1 MRVKMCC
8 STVLQACFPH
18 TRRDALFVVIFN
30 YAVAIGEFEV
40 MRWFLQRGSACS
52 EFARRLRR
60 SREHKQKSKRREA
73 EAEAETQN
81 DRIATELSVSQY
93 IITTALSPHP
103 SISYR
108 SSFASP
114 PLPIPPPEHLVQVR
128 VRPRKE
134 PPQVLNKIVR
144 RPRVASSVPR
154 PCVVE
159 GMLP

>member
-8 STVLQACFPH
+8 STVLQACFPQ

-81 DRIATELSVSQY
+81 NDGIATELSVSQY
-93 IITTALSPHP
+93 IITTAPRPKL

-108 SSFASP
+108 SSFARAKDRHHRSP
-114 PLPIPPPEHLVQVR
+114 SPHPSI
-128 VRPRKE
+128 
-134 PPQVLNKIVR
+134 
-144 RPRVASSVPR
+144 S
-154 PCVVE
+154 
-159 GMLP
+159 